1 MSCALH
7 SKNLAGQPLFLTQ
20 VSTQQWLNPKNVV
33 GMRKTGM
40 NHADQGFRV
49 IPTHNLNVR

>member
-1 MSCALH
+1 VAQALG
-7 SKNLAGQPLFLTQ
+7 LD
-20 VSTQQWLNPKNVV
+20 QWLNPKNVV

-40 NHADQGFRV
+40 KHADQGFRV